1 MEGKLKLPMGIED
14 FEEIRTM
21 GYYYADK
28 TGLIRTL
35 LDNLG
40 KVNLFTRPRR
50 FGKTLAQNMLRT
62 FFEKEVTADGTVMD
76 NSRYFTGKNIM
87 DAGER
92 YVSHMGKYPVIFL
105 SMKSAK
111 QPDFET
117 AYNLMLADI
126 VTEFE
131 RHSYL
136 LGGDTL
142 TPAQKKRYNAVL
154 EHSAGLAEYTASLK
168 FLSDCLEKYHH
179 EKTIILIDEYDVPLE
194 NAYFKGFYDRMVGF
208 IRSLLESVLK
218 TNDSLL
224 FAVITGCLRISK
236 ESIFT
241 GLNNFDVV
249 SILDENYAEYFG
261 FIQCEV
267 DSLLSFYDISQA
279 GDDVKNWYNGYLF
292 GDTEVYNPWSV
303 INYAKDIVYHNTD
316 FPKPYW
322 SNTSSNSIVHEMVA
336 EADSNTVQEI
346 ESLLTGDTIEKQIH
360 EDITYN
366 DIRQSKDNLWNFLF
380 FTGYLK
386 AVGRNF
392 RSDIIYLEM
401 KIPNR
406 EVRYIYNNTIQQ
418 WFRKKTDT
426 MDFSVLYHAILSGDA
441 ETAEGFLKK
450 QLRESISF
458 MDSAE
463 NFYHGFL
470 LGMLS
475 GLQSYKKKSNLENG
489 DGRYDIILM
498 PYDEQRPAVILELKR
513 AKKFTEMEKL
523 CQEALGQIDEK
534 HYDDGLIEEGYSQ
547 VLKYGICFCKKSCM
561 VKISEKTDGRKGNY

>member
-1 MEGKLKLPMGIED
+1 MK
-14 FEEIRTM
+14 
-21 GYYYADK
+21 
-28 TGLIRTL
+28 
-35 LDNLG
+35 
-40 KVNLFTRPRR
+40 
-50 FGKTLAQNMLRT
+50 
-62 FFEKEVTADGTVMD
+62 
-76 NSRYFTGKNIM
+76 IM
-87 DAGER
+87 DAKDG
-92 YVSHMGKYPVIFL
+92 YVQHMGMYPVINL
-105 SMKSAK
+105 TLKSAK
-111 QPDFET
+111 QPVFES
-117 AYNLMLADI
+117 AYYKLKREIVEEFKRHRYVLQSDKMDTDDKNLFQKIAGENAD
-126 VTEFE
+126 
-131 RHSYL
+131 
-136 LGGDTL
+136 
-142 TPAQKKRYNAVL
+142 YNGYSV
-154 EHSAGLAEYTASLK
+154 SLK
-168 FLSDCLEKYHH
+168 FLCKCLYQVTGK
-179 EKTIILIDEYDVPLE
+179 KTVILIDEYDVPLE